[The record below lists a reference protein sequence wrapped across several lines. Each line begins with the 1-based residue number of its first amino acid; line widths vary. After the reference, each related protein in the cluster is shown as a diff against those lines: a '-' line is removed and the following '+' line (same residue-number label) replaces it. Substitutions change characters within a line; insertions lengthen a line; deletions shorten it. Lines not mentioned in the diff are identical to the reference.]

1 MIRRE
6 GDVGRAR
13 NFKEMQPIKIH
24 GVYKGSYACK
34 GCGWLGEIFPLKL
47 WKLIDI

>member
-34 GCGWLGEIFPLKL
+34 GCGWL
-47 WKLIDI
+47 LIWVRYSPSSSGN